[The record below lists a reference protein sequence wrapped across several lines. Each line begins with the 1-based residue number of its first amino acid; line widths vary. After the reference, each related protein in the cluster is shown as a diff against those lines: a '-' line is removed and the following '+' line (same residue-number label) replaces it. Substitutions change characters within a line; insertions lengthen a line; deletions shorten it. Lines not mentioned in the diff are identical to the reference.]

1 MVSVVDFLFFS
12 FLQESFFFSLW
23 DKGVSS
29 INPLMVSWNNLFSSG
44 DTSLGS
50 LNGVDKK
57 STGGSLG
64 EISCK
69 YSSYWIDLQL
79 DSWISSRIRTQKE
92 NIFMEMMTE
101 FYSNPSVVH
110 VVIVQK
116 WLRWQNYFVLQRGA
130 KFRWQTWFQFKLKML
145 RAVDSALQL
154 TCLCNIWT

>member
-12 FLQESFFFSLW
+12 FLQETFFFSLW

-130 KFRWQTWFQFKLKML
+130 KFRWQTWFQTQNVKGSRFCFT
-145 RAVDSALQL
+145 VDLFV
-154 TCLCNIWT
+154 